1 LNAAIFADATIMT
14 IVLENPGLL
23 VSWWLSTNL
32 VLD

>member
-23 VSWWLSTNL
+23 VVVYIFTNL
-32 VLD
+32 D